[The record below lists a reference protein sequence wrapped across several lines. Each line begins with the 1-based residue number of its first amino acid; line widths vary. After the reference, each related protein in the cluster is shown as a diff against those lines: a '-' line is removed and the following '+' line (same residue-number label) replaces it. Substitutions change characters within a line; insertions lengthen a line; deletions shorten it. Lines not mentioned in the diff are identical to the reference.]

1 MVYIVNE
8 NEYKRK
14 LEKEDTVF
22 GRVQEG
28 LTVLPL
34 QPPQM
39 ITIIFSD
46 RIYYEFTYM
55 TC

>member
-14 LEKEDTVF
+14 LKKENPVF
-22 GRVQEG
+22 GREQEG
-28 LTVLPL
+28 LTMLP
-34 QPPQM
+34 PPPLQM
-39 ITIIFSD
+39 ITMIFAD

>member
-14 LEKEDTVF
+14 LEKENPVF
-22 GRVQEG
+22 GRGQEG
-28 LTVLPL
+28 LTVLPPP
-34 QPPQM
+34 PPQM